1 MRLLQKGIAWFVS
14 AAMIGG
20 GSLLAQESSSGA
32 TTFKSKCI
40 VCHGTDGTGNTPLGK
55 QLQAANFH
63 SKEVQQ
69 RSDAEL
75 HKIVHDG
82 QANMPPFGDQLTDNE
97 ISQVI
102 KYIRQLGKTPAKK
115 KQ

>member
-1 MRLLQKGIAWFVS
+1 MKVLHKGILWVVGAVILAS
-14 AAMIGG
+14 
-20 GSLLAQESSSGA
+20 GSLWAQAASGA
-32 TTFKSKCI
+32 ATFKSKCI

-55 QLQAANFH
+55 QLQAANLH

-82 QANMPPFGDQLTDNE
+82 QANMPPFGDQLSDSE
-97 ISQVI
+97 IDQVI
-102 KYIRQLGKTPAKK
+102 KYIRQFGKTPAKK
-115 KQ
+115 KP